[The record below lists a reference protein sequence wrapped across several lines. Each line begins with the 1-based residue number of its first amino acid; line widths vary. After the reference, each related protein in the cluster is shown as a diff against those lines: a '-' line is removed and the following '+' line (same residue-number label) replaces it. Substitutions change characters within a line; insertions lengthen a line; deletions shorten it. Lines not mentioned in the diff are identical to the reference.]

1 MITLERDGVR
11 MEVCTELQASAF
23 VKNGY
28 TKVEDVVAEES
39 VVSEEPKRRRRKTKA
54 EAEETA

>member
-1 MITLERDGVR
+1 